1 VIKSVLG
8 KDLDPLIQRIFPF
21 LFRRHCPSPLRR
33 RSESDGSDRAGC

>member
-21 LFRRHCPSPLRR
+21 LFRRH